1 MNAMRQIIDK
11 CGLHVLH
18 LQNVIANTPEKVDW
32 VTVKG
37 KLKKLCNANILLRCA
52 FFTDILTPA
61 KNFSLETQK
70 CDAFVVDIFD
80 MAETTCTYHVKMVE
94 KLLTENSIITEIGEK
109 NSEDGEPIYQN
120 QVVESYTKQKQFL

>member
-52 FFTDILTPA
+52 FFNRHSHTSQ
-61 KNFSLETQK
+61 NFSLETQK

-80 MAETTCTYHVKMVE
+80 RAETTCTYHVKMVE
-94 KLLTENSIITEIGEK
+94 KLMKTP
-109 NSEDGEPIYQN
+109 D
-120 QVVESYTKQKQFL
+120 